1 VVGGCVGAG
10 VGGIVGANVGG
21 GVVTGVVGMIGAM
34 VGSESGSDDG
44 VAFGTSV
51 SFVDGVVGDDSD
63 SDGVVVS
70 IAATVDVAMS
80 VGVVVIADSS
90 DRSADPP
97 EPHAMSDASEVMTT
111 SRPCREVMR
120 LMRTG

>member
-1 VVGGCVGAG
+1 MEADVAG
-10 VGGIVGANVGG
+10 LVI
-21 GVVTGVVGMIGAM
+21 GVEGVIGAM

-90 DRSADPP
+90 DRSADSP